1 MAVAGVLLGYEASW
15 GSPEVAAVW
24 GGLGLGD
31 LSRAEGMTSPYWGLV
46 CFYGG
51 L

>member
-1 MAVAGVLLGYEASW
+1 MLLGCEASW

-31 LSRAEGMTSPYWGLV
+31 LSRAEGMTSPFWELV
-46 CFYGG
+46 CAFMVDYK
-51 L
+51 